1 MSMKL
6 GYDLT
11 IEQTQKLVMTP
22 ELIQAIKILQFN
34 IQELDVY
41 VQDQL
46 LTNPVL
52 ESEPDHDA
60 PARDADADDIPEE
73 VREPKREEPD
83 WEEYIRGSYE
93 EGRDGQ
99 WDRQWIERQDDAE
112 GDFFER
118 YVDNDLTLP
127 EHLLFQLQF
136 AAVSEEKQRIGE
148 YIIEALDENG
158 YLTSSLEEISKA
170 LQVPVEEVG
179 EVLKIVQ
186 GLDPVGVGARD
197 LKECL
202 LIQLRSL
209 GLLTKEFRAVV
220 TDHLEDLASN
230 RLIQIAK
237 SLGISVE
244 EVQRMGDVIR
254 TLEPKPGRQFS
265 AGEETKYII
274 PDIIVERTEDGYSI
288 TVNDSSTP
296 HLRVSSYYRDLLHQA
311 GSDDQ
316 LSSYLSERV
325 NSALW
330 LIRSINQRKQT
341 IYNVAEAIVRHQRA
355 FFDNGSKYL
364 KTLTLREIGDDL
376 GIHESTV
383 SRSINGKYLQCS
395 HGVFELRHF
404 FSAGVKAGSG
414 EGVSSNSVKEFIKEI
429 VDGEDPKKPF
439 SDQAMVAKLAEK
451 GFEISR
457 RTVAKYRDELNIPSS
472 SRRKRF

>member
-34 IQELDVY
+34 IQELDGY

-52 ESEPDHDA
+52 ESEPDHEAGERDGDA
-60 PARDADADDIPEE
+60 EE
-73 VREPKREEPD
+73 VSAETKGPDRSEPD

-136 AAVSEEKQRIGE
+136 ADLSEEKQRVGK
-148 YIIEALDENG
+148 YIIESLDKNG
-158 YLTSSLEEISKA
+158 YLTSTAGEISSTLNVPEETVDEA
-170 LQVPVEEVG
+170 LQV
-179 EVLKIVQ
+179 VQ
-186 GLDPVGVGARD
+186 SLDPLGVGARD
-197 LKECL
+197 LRECL
-202 LIQLRSL
+202 LIQLRGL
-209 GLLTKEFRAVV
+209 GLLTEEFRLVV
-220 TDHLEDLASN
+220 TEHLEDLAGN
-230 RLIQIAK
+230 RLTQIARE
-237 SLGISVE
+237 LGISVE

-265 AGEETKYII
+265 AGDETKYII
-274 PDIIVERTEDGYSI
+274 PDIIVERTEDGYAI
-288 TVNDSSTP
+288 TVNSSSTP
-296 HLRVSSYYRDLLHQA
+296 HLRVSSYYRDLLHRA
-311 GSDDQ
+311 GGDDQ

-325 NSALW
+325 NAALW
-330 LIRSINQRKQT
+330 LIRSIDQRKQT
-341 IYNVAEAIVRHQRA
+341 IYNVAEAIVRHQKA
-355 FFDNGSKYL
+355 FFDNGSKYM
-364 KTLTLREIGDDL
+364 KTLTLKDIAEDL

-404 FSAGVKAGSG
+404 FSAGVRAGSG

-429 VDGEDPKKPF
+429 VESEDPKKPY

-472 SRRKRF
+472 SRRKRY

>member
-52 ESEPDHDA
+52 ESEPDHDT

-127 EHLLFQLQF
+127 EHLLFQFQF

-158 YLTSSLEEISKA
+158 YLTSSVEEIGKS

-197 LKECL
+197 LRECL

-237 SLGISVE
+237 RLGISVE

-265 AGEETKYII
+265 VGEETKYII

-395 HGVFELRHF
+395 HGVFELRYF

>member
-158 YLTSSLEEISKA
+158 YLTSSVEEIGKS
-170 LQVPVEEVG
+170 LQVPAEEVG

-197 LKECL
+197 LRECL

>member
-127 EHLLFQLQF
+127 EHLLFQFQF

-158 YLTSSLEEISKA
+158 YLTSSVEEIGKS

-197 LKECL
+197 LRECL

-265 AGEETKYII
+265 VGEETKYII
-274 PDIIVERTEDGYSI
+274 PYIIVERTEDG
-288 TVNDSSTP
+288 
-296 HLRVSSYYRDLLHQA
+296 
-311 GSDDQ
+311 
-316 LSSYLSERV
+316 
-325 NSALW
+325 
-330 LIRSINQRKQT
+330 
-341 IYNVAEAIVRHQRA
+341 
-355 FFDNGSKYL
+355 
-364 KTLTLREIGDDL
+364 
-376 GIHESTV
+376 
-383 SRSINGKYLQCS
+383 
-395 HGVFELRHF
+395 
-404 FSAGVKAGSG
+404 
-414 EGVSSNSVKEFIKEI
+414 
-429 VDGEDPKKPF
+429 
-439 SDQAMVAKLAEK
+439 
-451 GFEISR
+451 
-457 RTVAKYRDELNIPSS
+457 
-472 SRRKRF
+472 

>member
-127 EHLLFQLQF
+127 EHLLFQFQF

-158 YLTSSLEEISKA
+158 YLTSSVEEIGKS

-197 LKECL
+197 LRECL

>member
-127 EHLLFQLQF
+127 EHLLFQFQF

-158 YLTSSLEEISKA
+158 YLTSSVEGIGKA

-197 LKECL
+197 LRECL

-237 SLGISVE
+237 RLGISVE

>member
-158 YLTSSLEEISKA
+158 YLTSSVEEIGKS
-170 LQVPVEEVG
+170 LQVPAEEVG

-209 GLLTKEFRAVV
+209 GLLTKEFRAAV

-237 SLGISVE
+237 RLGISVE

>member
-127 EHLLFQLQF
+127 EHLLFQFQF

-158 YLTSSLEEISKA
+158 YLTSSVEEIGKS

-179 EVLKIVQ
+179 EVLKIIQ

-197 LKECL
+197 LRECL
-202 LIQLRSL
+202 LIQLQSL
-209 GLLTKEFRAVV
+209 GLLTEEFRAVV

-296 HLRVSSYYRDLLHQA
+296 HLRVSSYYRNLLHQA

>member
-197 LKECL
+197 LRECL

>member
-73 VREPKREEPD
+73 VMEPKREEPD

-127 EHLLFQLQF
+127 EHLLFQFQF

-158 YLTSSLEEISKA
+158 YLTSSVEEIGKS

-197 LKECL
+197 LRECL

-296 HLRVSSYYRDLLHQA
+296 HLRVSSYYRNLLHQA

>member
-127 EHLLFQLQF
+127 EHLLFQFQF

-158 YLTSSLEEISKA
+158 YLTSSVEEIGKS

-197 LKECL
+197 LRECL
-202 LIQLRSL
+202 LIQLQSL

-237 SLGISVE
+237 RLGISVE

-395 HGVFELRHF
+395 HGVFELRYF

>member
-73 VREPKREEPD
+73 AREPKREEPD

-127 EHLLFQLQF
+127 EHLLFQFQF

-158 YLTSSLEEISKA
+158 YLTSSVEEIGKS

-197 LKECL
+197 LRECL

-237 SLGISVE
+237 RLGISVE

-265 AGEETKYII
+265 VGEETKYII

>member
-52 ESEPDHDA
+52 ESEPDHDT

-127 EHLLFQLQF
+127 EHLLFQFQF

-158 YLTSSLEEISKA
+158 YLTSSVEEIGKS

-179 EVLKIVQ
+179 EVLKIIQ

-197 LKECL
+197 LRECL

-296 HLRVSSYYRDLLHQA
+296 HLRVSSYYRDLLHRA